1 MQKMSET
8 VVGLIL
14 RGKEGKLREIV
25 NSLEKER
32 DIRLMF
38 VKWPK
43 YRDPFLLIIELEKH
57 KKS

>member
-8 VVGLIL
+8 LVGLIL
-14 RGKEGKLREIV
+14 RGKESRLREIV
-25 NSLEKER
+25 ASLERQK
-32 DIRLMF
+32 DIQIMF

-57 KKS
+57 RKS